1 MKTLKEIQTK
11 REELIEE
18 NRRMINQM
26 VLSNKYE
33 LLQKVAEQAAKID
46 ALFWV
51 TGTIEEI

>member
-18 NRRMINQM
+18 NRRMLNQIE
-26 VLSNKYE
+26 LSNKYE
-33 LLQKVAEQAAKID
+33 LLQKVAEQAAKVD